1 MRRLV
6 LLPMRYLAVV
16 LVALFVATSSPL
28 AAQEAP
34 VEPGARVRVKAPP
47 LQPDWVRGTVVG
59 WESGSLVL
67 EPEKPEGDTP
77 LTLARDQI
85 TQLDVHRGRKSAAG
99 KGALIGLGSG
109 AVAGFALG
117 FAACAGNT
125 GSPCTNDAGEG
136 SPAGFAL
143 ALGGVGA
150 GLGALVGLLFRTD
163 RWEAVPLEGIHVTFT
178 PVYDGQPGLA
188 LSVSF

>member
-6 LLPMRYLAVV
+6 LLPKRYLPLVF
-16 LVALFVATSSPL
+16 VALFVATSSPL

-67 EPEKPEGDTP
+67 EPENPEGDTP

-85 TQLDVHRGRKSAAG
+85 TGLDVHRGRKSAAG
-99 KGALIGLGSG
+99 KGALIGLGVG
-109 AVAGFALG
+109 AVAGIAVGWGLCG
-117 FAACAGNT
+117 AI
-125 GSPCTNDAGEG
+125 SDIPCETSDQVEG
-136 SPAGFAL
+136 SAI
-143 ALGGVGA
+143 VGA
-150 GLGALVGLLFRTD
+150 VFGLLGAGIGALIGLAIKTD
-163 RWEAVPLEGIHVTFT
+163 RWEAVPMEGIGVTFT

>member
-6 LLPMRYLAVV
+6 LLPKRYLPLVF
-16 LVALFVATSSPL
+16 VALFVATSSPL

-59 WESGSLVL
+59 WESGSLLL
-67 EPEKPEGDTP
+67 EPEKPDGDTP

-85 TQLDVHRGRKSAAG
+85 TRLDVHRGSKSRALLGAG
-99 KGALIGLGSG
+99 IGFGVG
-109 AVAGFALG
+109 VALG
-117 FAACAGNT
+117 FAACAGSG
-125 GSPCTNDAGEG
+125 GSPCRSEGEG

-143 ALGGVGA
+143 VLGGVGA

-163 RWEAVPLEGIHVTFT
+163 RWEAVPMEGIHVTFT

>member
-1 MRRLV
+1 
-6 LLPMRYLAVV
+6 MRYLALV

-34 VEPGARVRVKAPP
+34 VEPGTRVRVKAPP

-67 EPEKPEGDTP
+67 EPEKPDGNTP

-85 TQLDVHRGRKSAAG
+85 TRLDVHRGTKSKALLGAG
-99 KGALIGLGSG
+99 IGFGVGVGWTVLLFESI
-109 AVAGFALG
+109 
-117 FAACAGNT
+117 CN
-125 GSPCTNDAGEG
+125 SEEECDAGDWAKG
-136 SPAGFAL
+136 IAIF
-143 ALGGVGA
+143 GGVGA
-150 GLGALVGLLFRTD
+150 GLGALVGLLFKTD
-163 RWEAVPLEGIHVTFT
+163 RWEAVPLEGIRVTFM
-178 PVYDGQPGLA
+178 PAYDGQPGLA

>member
-1 MRRLV
+1 LRRLL
-6 LLPMRYLAVV
+6 LLPMRCLPLV
-16 LVALFVATSSPL
+16 LVALFVATISPL
-28 AAQEAP
+28 AAQESP
-34 VEPGARVRVKAPP
+34 VEPGTRVRVKAPP

-67 EPEKPEGDTP
+67 EPEKPDVLGDTP

-85 TQLDVHRGRKSAAG
+85 TRLDVHRGSKSRALLGAG
-99 KGALIGLGSG
+99 IGFGVGA
-109 AVAGFALG
+109 ALG

>member
-1 MRRLV
+1 
-6 LLPMRYLAVV
+6 MRYLALV

-47 LQPDWVRGTVVG
+47 LQPDWVMGTVVG

-67 EPEKPEGDTP
+67 EPEKPDALGDTP

-85 TQLDVHRGRKSAAG
+85 TRLDVHRGSKSRALLGAG
-99 KGALIGLGSG
+99 IGFGVGVGWTVLLLSSES
-109 AVAGFALG
+109 L
-117 FAACAGNT
+117 CN
-125 GSPCTNDAGEG
+125 PEQQCDAGDWARG
-136 SPAGFAL
+136 IAIF
-143 ALGGVGA
+143 GGIGA
-150 GLGALVGLLFRTD
+150 GLGALVGLLFKTD
-163 RWEAVPLEGIHVTFT
+163 RWEAVPLEGIRVTFT